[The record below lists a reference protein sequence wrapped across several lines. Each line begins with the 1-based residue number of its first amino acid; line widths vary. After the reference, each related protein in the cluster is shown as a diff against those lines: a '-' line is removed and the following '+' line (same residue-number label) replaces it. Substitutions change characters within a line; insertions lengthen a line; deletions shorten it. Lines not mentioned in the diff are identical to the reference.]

1 MLASKKLKIAMISYH
16 ACPLASEEGK
26 ETGGMNVYVLEL
38 SKELAKAGHTVDMF
52 TRCQDATNQTIVE
65 VSSNLRLIHLPGGPF
80 GAIPKKDLLSYTSE
94 FAEHMKEFVR
104 KNGLSYDL
112 LHCHY
117 YQSGVIGRMLQNSIG
132 SIPMVMSFHTLALLK
147 NLVARGELEQEN
159 DERIRVEMELVA
171 EAQKI
176 ITPSEHEASYLEYLY
191 SAAKKNI
198 VVIPPGVNT
207 ELFLSMD
214 QNVARRHVNAK
225 NAECSILF
233 VGRIEPLKGIDAL
246 LYALKIL
253 SVRHAKCKVNLR
265 IVGGDISQ
273 TVDAWSKPLQSLE
286 KLRRVLKI
294 ESLVEFVGQKNQSE
308 LPYYYN
314 ASDVVVMPSHYE
326 SFGMVALEA
335 MACGVPVIMTN
346 VSGITGILD
355 EKHTSLVTSAQNPL
369 LLATLIES
377 LLLDNSKRESLRT
390 ELRSQV
396 LDLSWDRIVERI
408 LEAYREVIV

>member
-1 MLASKKLKIAMISYH
+1 MRELLNIKNKMHIAMISYH
-16 ACPLASEEGK
+16 ACPLASDEGK

-52 TRCQDATNQTIVE
+52 TRSMDASNKTIVE
-65 VSSNLRLIHLPGGPF
+65 VSPGLRLIHLPGGPF
-80 GAIPKKDLLSYTSE
+80 GSMSKKDLFSYTE
-94 FAEHMKEFVR
+94 VFAQNLLDFIK
-104 KNGLSYDL
+104 KNNASYDL
-112 LHCHY
+112 FHCHY
-117 YQSGVIGRMLQNSIG
+117 YQSGVVGQLLKKLFDTVPI
-132 SIPMVMSFHTLALLK
+132 VMSFHTLALLK
-147 NLVARGELEQEN
+147 NLVARGEQEQEN
-159 DERIRVEMELVA
+159 DERIRVEMNLVS
-171 EAQKI
+171 EVERI

-191 SAAKKNI
+191 GASKKKI
-198 VVIPPGVNT
+198 AVIPPGVNT
-207 ELFLSMD
+207 ELFRPID
-214 QNVARRHVNAK
+214 QKIARDHVHAK
-225 NAECSILF
+225 DAECSILF

-253 SVRHAKCKVNLR
+253 TVRHATCKVNLR

-273 TVDAWSKPLQSLE
+273 SIDAWSKPLRSLE
-286 KLRRVLKI
+286 KLRRVLHI

-369 LLATLIES
+369 LLASQIE
-377 LLLDNSKRESLRT
+377 
-390 ELRSQV
+390 
-396 LDLSWDRIVERI
+396 
-408 LEAYREVIV
+408 

>member
-1 MLASKKLKIAMISYH
+1 
-16 ACPLASEEGK
+16 
-26 ETGGMNVYVLEL
+26 MNVYVLEL

-52 TRCQDATNQTIVE
+52 TRCQDATNKTIIE
-65 VSSNLRLIHLPGGPF
+65 ISPGLRLIHLPGGPF
-80 GAIPKKDLLSYTSE
+80 GAMPKKDLLLYTRE
-94 FAEHMKEFVR
+94 FADSLKEFIQ

-117 YQSGVIGRMLQNSIG
+117 YQSGVIGQMVKESLG
-132 SIPMVMSFHTLALLK
+132 GIPIVMSFHTLALLK

-159 DERIRVEMELVA
+159 DERIRAEMGLVQ
-171 EAQKI
+171 ECKKI
-176 ITPSEHEASYLEYLY
+176 ITPSEHESSYLEYLY
-191 SAAKKNI
+191 GAVKENI
-198 VVIPPGVNT
+198 SVIPPGVNT
-207 ELFLSMD
+207 ELFRPID
-214 QNVARRHVNAK
+214 QKVARDHVNAK
-225 NAECSILF
+225 DAECSILF

-253 SVRHAKCKVNLR
+253 TVRHAKCKVNLR

-273 TVDAWSKPLQSLE
+273 SLDAWSKPLRALE
-286 KLRRVLKI
+286 KLRRVLHI

-369 LLATLIES
+369 LLASQIEL
-377 LLLDNSKRESLRT
+377 LLLDTKKRELLRS
-390 ELRSQV
+390 ELRANV
-396 LDLSWDRIVERI
+396 LDLSWSKIVDRM
-408 LEAYREVIV
+408 LETYISVIA